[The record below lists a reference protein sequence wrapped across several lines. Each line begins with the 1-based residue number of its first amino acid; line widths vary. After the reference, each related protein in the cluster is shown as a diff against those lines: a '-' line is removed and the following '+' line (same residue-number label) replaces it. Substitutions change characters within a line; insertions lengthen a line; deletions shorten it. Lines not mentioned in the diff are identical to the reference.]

1 MQFCE
6 FLLHKSPANPNS
18 HTRLSDVLQG
28 QSGRYPLF
36 IQSKDSAP
44 FNMPQKFEPEVQSVS
59 MPRRN
64 VRSEADLDVLLTE
77 VKKSVLDKLS
87 SPNVA

>member
-1 MQFCE
+1 
-6 FLLHKSPANPNS
+6 
-18 HTRLSDVLQG
+18 
-28 QSGRYPLF
+28 
-36 IQSKDSAP
+36 
-44 FNMPQKFEPEVQSVS
+44 MPQKFEPEVQSVS